1 MSDCGQASCRRE
13 RCECRATMLMPCLL
27 SVNFFPLCQ
36 LIVHS
41 VSDVTS
47 FTKMRFPETTGC
59 VHVSLPATL

>member
-1 MSDCGQASCRRE
+1 MPLRAQSPCRRE

-27 SVNFFPLCQ
+27 SVNFFPRCQ

-47 FTKMRFPETTGC
+47 FTKIRFPEITGC